1 MNSPITVRAL
11 VILILDTGPAHG
23 AEIRDRIRQRTG
35 GLVHPGEGAVLSAI
49 ASLGRDLL
57 IEEDRVEH
65 HPGGGRPRRFWR
77 WTEAGRAADL
87 EIRRTLT
94 AMRAVSLDP
103 GHGSDPSPDPVDPLD
118 QNLDKPPAAADLA
131 SRPD

>member
-1 MNSPITVRAL
+1 MDSPLTVRAL
-11 VILILDTGPAHG
+11 VILVLDAGPAHG

-35 GLVHPGEGAVLSAI
+35 GLVHPGEGAVHSAI

-57 IEEDRVEH
+57 IEEARVEH
-65 HPGGGRPRRFWR
+65 HVGGGRPRRFWQ
-77 WTEAGRAADL
+77 WTETGRAADL

-103 GHGSDPSPDPVDPLD
+103 SPGSDPPPDPVGPLD
-118 QNLDKPPAAADLA
+118 HNLDKPPAAADLA
-131 SRPD
+131 SRSD